1 MEELIR
7 KAEEK
12 GIDAE
17 DLIILARKFLKK
29 E

>member
-7 KAEEK
+7 KAKET
-12 GIDAE
+12 GIDVE
-17 DLIILARKFLKK
+17 DLIILARRILKK

>member
-1 MEELIR
+1 MEKLIR

-12 GIDAE
+12 GIDVE
-17 DLIILARKFLKK
+17 DLIILARKILKK

>member
-12 GIDAE
+12 GIDVE
-17 DLIILARKFLKK
+17 DLIILARKILKK